1 MANPTLTIQRQT
13 VDWPLGQTLTDQE
26 LVNRFGIQA
35 TSNGNNITDKVT
47 FNTTQVNVNQ
57 MGQYP
62 VAVTVM
68 DSMGQTASARLTLNV
83 VAQRGTT
90 IINNNNNAP
99 APSNNKKHYGLW
111 IALAIII
118 VILLAW
124 WGISAHNRNQAQEAN
139 NAQQSSQISD
149 NSSSINKLSSDNQ
162 KLARQVAALRAA
174 AKQYE
179 KDHDQAELQ
188 NRLNDISN
196 QNQQIQSQLHSDS
209 AQQKLQDIN
218 QVVNQVQ
225 QDPSNAS
232 STVNNLKN
240 KDGFD
245 ELWSSITSQVQSWL
259 NKYQNSSN

>member
-1 MANPTLTIQRQT
+1 MANPTLTIRQST
-13 VDWPLGQTLTDQE
+13 VDWPMGQTLTDQE
-26 LVNRFGIQA
+26 LVTRYGIQA

-47 FNTTQVNVNQ
+47 FNTTQVNINQ

-62 VAVTVM
+62 IAVTVM

-83 VAQRGTT
+83 VTQRGTT
-90 IINNNNNAP
+90 VINNNNAAP
-99 APSNNKKHYGLW
+99 APTNKKHRGLW

-124 WGISAHNRNQAQEAN
+124 WGISAHNRHQEQEAN

-149 NSSSINKLSSDNQ
+149 NSSSIDKLSSDNQ

-174 AKQYE
+174 ARQYE
-179 KDHDQAELQ
+179 KDHDQTELQ

-196 QNQQIQSQLHSDS
+196 QNQQIQGQLHSNS

-245 ELWSSITSQVQSWL
+245 ELWSSITSQVQGWL

>member
-1 MANPTLTIQRQT
+1 MANPTLTMQRQT
-13 VDWPLGQTLTDQE
+13 ADWPLGQGITDQE

-35 TSNGNNITDKVT
+35 TSNGSNITDKVT
-47 FNTTQVNVNQ
+47 FNTTQVNINQ
-57 MGQYP
+57 TGQYP
-62 VAVTVM
+62 IAVTVM
-68 DSMGQTASARLTLNV
+68 DSMGQTASARLTINV
-83 VAQRGTT
+83 VAQRGAPV
-90 IINNNNNAP
+90 INNNNNAAP
-99 APSNNKKHYGLW
+99 ANTKKHHGLW
-111 IALAIII
+111 IALVIII
-118 VILLAW
+118 VIVLAW
-124 WGISAHNRNQAQEAN
+124 WGISAHNRHQEQEAN

-162 KLARQVAALRAA
+162 KLARQVAALRAV

-188 NRLNDISN
+188 NRLTEISN
-196 QNQQIQSQLHSDS
+196 QNQQLQGQLHSDS

-232 STVNNLKN
+232 STVNNLKS

-245 ELWSSITSQVQSWL
+245 ELWSSITSQVQGWL

>member
-13 VDWPLGQTLTDQE
+13 VDWPLGQTLMDQE

-47 FNTTQVNVNQ
+47 FNTTQVNINQ

-62 VAVTVM
+62 IAVTVM

-90 IINNNNNAP
+90 VINNNN
-99 APSNNKKHYGLW
+99 KKHHGLW

-124 WGISAHNRNQAQEAN
+124 WGISAHNRHQAQEAN

-162 KLARQVAALRAA
+162 KLAQQVAALRAA

-179 KDHDQAELQ
+179 KGHNQAELQ

-196 QNQQIQSQLHSDS
+196 QNQQIQGQLHSDS
-209 AQQKLQDIN
+209 AKQKLQDIN

-245 ELWSSITSQVQSWL
+245 ELWSSITSQVQNWL
-259 NKYQNSSN
+259 NKYQHSSNN